1 MTIIQVH
8 FDAFLLISTFLEF
21 VGSSE
26 IILWSINVP
35 LLVYGLLNLSIIYR
49 FS

>member
-8 FDAFLLISTFLEF
+8 FDAFLLISTFLEL
-21 VGSSE
+21 VNSSE

-35 LLVYGLLNLSIIYR
+35 LLVYGLLNLAIIYK